1 MSVPPWL
8 SSHLQGDQRFRV
20 FVAFT
25 DEVARLLELPP
36 APPAE
41 VYERRHDTGCVWMV
55 WRFRH
60 GGAALFLE
68 RPYSNFQEGVTV
80 SVQWHQSPDPAVVAA
95 MIRAY
100 VRRERREQR
109 RPCWL
114 VRVLR
119 GR

>member
-1 MSVPPWL
+1 MLLPDWL
-8 SSHLQGDQRFRV
+8 RIRLPGDSAAP

-25 DEVARLLELPP
+25 DAVAERLELPP

-41 VYERRHDTGCVWMV
+41 VYERRYDTDRVWMV
-55 WRFRH
+55 WRFTN
-60 GGAALFLE
+60 GGASLFLE
-68 RPYSNFQEGVTV
+68 RPFAEFQEGVTV
-80 SVQWHQSPDPAVVAA
+80 NVQWHQSPDPEVVAA

-100 VRRERREQR
+100 VRQGRREAR
-109 RPCWL
+109 RTCWL

>member
-1 MSVPPWL
+1 MLPLWL
-8 SSHLQGDQRFRV
+8 RSRLPAEPTRT

-25 DEVARLLELPP
+25 DAVALLLELPP

-41 VYERRHDTGCVWMV
+41 VYVRRYDTDRVWMV
-55 WRFRH
+55 WRYKD
-60 GGAALFLE
+60 GGASLFLE
-68 RPYSNFQEGVTV
+68 RPYGELRDGVTV
-80 SVQWHQSPDPAVVAA
+80 NVQWHQSPDPEVVAA

-100 VRRERREQR
+100 VRRGRREQHR

>member
-1 MSVPPWL
+1 MLPPWL
-8 SSHLQGDQRFRV
+8 RSRLPAEPTRT

-25 DEVARLLELPP
+25 DAVAHLLELPP

-41 VYERRHDTGCVWMV
+41 VYVRRYDTDRIWMV
-55 WRFRH
+55 WRYKD
-60 GGAALFLE
+60 GGASLFLE
-68 RPYSNFQEGVTV
+68 RPYGELREGVTV
-80 SVQWHQSPDPAVVAA
+80 NVQWHQSPDPEVVAA

-100 VRRERREQR
+100 VRRGRREPRR

>member
-1 MSVPPWL
+1 MLPPWL
-8 SSHLQGDQRFRV
+8 RSRLPAEPTRT

-25 DEVARLLELPP
+25 DAVAHLLELPP
-36 APPAE
+36 APSAE
-41 VYERRHDTGCVWMV
+41 AYVRRYDTDRVWMV
-55 WRFRH
+55 WRYKD
-60 GGAALFLE
+60 GGASLFLE
-68 RPYSNFQEGVTV
+68 RPYGEFREGVTV
-80 SVQWHQSPDPAVVAA
+80 NVQWHQSPDPEVVAA

-100 VRRERREQR
+100 VRRGRREPRRR

>member
-1 MSVPPWL
+1 MLPPWL
-8 SSHLQGDQRFRV
+8 RSQLAPEPFAS

-25 DEVARLLELPP
+25 DEVARLLDLPS
-36 APPAE
+36 APRSE
-41 VYERRHDTGCVWMV
+41 VYQRTYQTARVWMV
-55 WRFRH
+55 WRYKD
-60 GGAALFLE
+60 GGASLFLE
-68 RPYSNFQEGVTV
+68 RPYGELRDGMWVL
-80 SVQWHQSPDPAVVAA
+80 VQWHQSPNPETVAA

-100 VRRERREQR
+100 VRRGRREQR

>member
-1 MSVPPWL
+1 MPLPPWL
-8 SSHLQGDQRFRV
+8 RSQLPSEPTRA

-25 DEVARLLELPP
+25 DTVAQLLELPP

-41 VYERRHDTGCVWMV
+41 VYVRRYDTDRVWMV
-55 WRFRH
+55 WRYKD
-60 GGAALFLE
+60 GGASLFLE
-68 RPYSNFQEGVTV
+68 RPYGELRDGVWV
-80 SVQWHQSPDPAVVAA
+80 RLHWHESPNPEVVAA

-100 VRRERREQR
+100 MRRGRREQRR

-114 VRVLR
+114 VRVLF